1 MREDILSEQQRAK
14 ILDLWNLNPDSPPSL
29 LELIKEAF
37 PDQDIDGRSK
47 EGRAVKEF
55 LATRQIKARGAHE
68 YQPKDIAL
76 TDEQKEYITN
86 NVYAMKAVEIARV
99 LFENDKINNLNGE
112 TRAVNE
118 FIKGLSPR
126 DLYADPNDVPQSEY
140 KNPRTQAAAIARVNK
155 YVLEAIDKNRILPKQ
170 KKELESLIRYLST
183 FRFAHQINTYS
194 SEVDRTLFESS
205 FVRYTHDK
213 SDLTQEEV
221 DQYIVLSIE
230 VVISS
235 NIQETI
241 RIIQRQIDQEI
252 EVGGKIPMALIE
264 ANNTARTE
272 YNQCVTRQQKLL
284 SDLKEKRSSRL
295 SKQIKAS
302 ASILN
307 LVEMWKDEESRQKML
322 ELAERKKQSLKE
334 EVGRLETIDEMK
346 AKILGINEDEVLN
359 G

>member
-1 MREDILSEQQRAK
+1 MSDLLSEEQKAK
-14 ILDLWNLNPDSPPSL
+14 ILNLWNSNPDNPPAL
-29 LELIKEAF
+29 LDLIREAF
-37 PDQDIDGRSK
+37 PNQEIDGRSK

-55 LATRQIKARGAHE
+55 LASKEIRARGAHE
-68 YQPKDIAL
+68 YQPKDVTL

-86 NVYAMKAVEIARV
+86 NVYTMKAVEIARI
-99 LFENDKINNLNGE
+99 LFGNDKINNLNAE
-112 TRAVNE
+112 TRVVND
-118 FIKGLSPR
+118 FIKELSPR

-140 KNPRTQAAAIARVNK
+140 KPPRTHPAAIIKVNK
-155 YVLEAIDKNRILPKQ
+155 YVLDAIDKSKILPKQ
-170 KKELESLIRYLST
+170 KKDIESLIGYLST
-183 FRFAHQINTYS
+183 YRFIHQINTYS
-194 SEVDRTLFESS
+194 TQADRELFESS
-205 FVRYTHDK
+205 FIRYTYDK
-213 SDLTQEEV
+213 HDLTQEEV
-221 DQYIVLSIE
+221 DQYIVLSME
-230 VVISS
+230 VVISF

-241 RIIQRQIDQEI
+241 QIIQRQIDQEV
-252 EVGGKIPMALIE
+252 ETGGKIPMALIE

-295 SKQIKAS
+295 SKQIKAT

-322 ELAERKKQSLKE
+322 KLAELRKQSVKE

-346 AKILGINEDEVLN
+346 AKILGIDENEVLN

>member
-1 MREDILSEQQRAK
+1 
-14 ILDLWNLNPDSPPSL
+14 
-29 LELIKEAF
+29 
-37 PDQDIDGRSK
+37 
-47 EGRAVKEF
+47 
-55 LATRQIKARGAHE
+55 
-68 YQPKDIAL
+68 
-76 TDEQKEYITN
+76 
-86 NVYAMKAVEIARV
+86 MKAVEIARV